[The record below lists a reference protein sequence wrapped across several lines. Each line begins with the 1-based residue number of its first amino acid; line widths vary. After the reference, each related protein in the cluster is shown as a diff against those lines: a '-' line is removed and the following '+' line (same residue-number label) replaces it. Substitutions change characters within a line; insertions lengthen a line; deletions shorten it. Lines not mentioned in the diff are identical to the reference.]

1 VDESTSAMN
10 KEDLIHHQHNGC
22 GERPNGEE
30 DSGAK
35 KRPKLGNDHHGDA
48 DSKLLLEPLNPN
60 LRKTDNLAALKAR
73 YESATPY
80 PHLLVDDFL
89 DRDFLEKTILEIKDK
104 SKVDFKES
112 DLFKFYQSMDL
123 ASLGCDGD
131 GNDGH
136 EETTTASSHV
146 YRLRQMLYSP
156 EWRRNVEAIL
166 GLEPNTLSDHV
177 DCACNCHA
185 ASCHLLCHDDV
196 IRTRKVSY
204 ILYLV
209 DDDWSSKDGG
219 ALELYAASTSN
230 GSSSSNGAAV
240 PDAVPVVRH
249 TPKFNTLCMFEVKP
263 GVSFHSVQE
272 VTRTSS
278 PRLSLQGWYHAAVE
292 PDNAHRA
299 TLSQLKSQRQ
309 GGDNNGNSS
318 DDGFQ
323 DYVDGHPVAS
333 INDNDGVGE
342 SLSQRDVDLLATY
355 LDPTYLQPMAL
366 KEMRERF
373 EETSSLQLRGL
384 FLPKHVEPLA
394 AAMSEADQDAMAPID
409 DDQLYQRGVN
419 AGWTIHGPPHMQRY
433 LRYNSS
439 SKTSASSSS
448 PASSSGKMLSEMQH
462 VMESSAFGRFLER
475 VTGLVPTGHRGEIR
489 RFRPGRDYTVAHYG
503 LLRQSGVLDATL
515 VFCAGTGEPVCE
527 QSSDDSPDVAWQS
540 GDVGGFECYIE
551 ADESGQ
557 DEQYRGSSAA
567 SVAAKQGKG
576 EEDGDDEDEDN
587 DGTEL
592 LSVSAANNTLSLVF
606 RDPGTMRFVK
616 YLSIQ
621 APSSRWDIALEYRV
635 AEDDENDD
643 DDDDDEEGEAE
654 EDEGE

>member
-1 VDESTSAMN
+1 MSESASETN
-10 KEDLIHHQHNGC
+10 KEDLNLNPHNHNGH
-22 GERPNGEE
+22 GDLTNGEE

-35 KRPKLGNDHHGDA
+35 KRPKLAVADAGDP
-48 DSKLLLEPLNPN
+48 SPLLEPLNPN
-60 LRKTDNLAALKAR
+60 LLRSDNLSALQAR
-73 YESATPY
+73 YESARPY

-89 DRDFLEKTILEIKDK
+89 DRDFLEETVREIKDK

-123 ASLGCDGD
+123 ASLGCDGR
-131 GNDGH
+131 
-136 EETTTASSHV
+136 EASHV
-146 YRLRQMLYSP
+146 YRLRHMLYSQ
-156 EWRRNVEAIL
+156 EWRRKVEAIL
-166 GLEPNTLSDHV
+166 GLEPDTLSDHV

-204 ILYLV
+204 IIYLV

-219 ALELYAASTSN
+219 ALELYSASSKE
-230 GSSSSNGAAV
+230 GSSNGAAASV
-240 PDAVPVVRH
+240 PDAVPSVRL
-249 TPKFNTLCMFEVKP
+249 TPKFNTLCMFEVRP

-272 VTRTSS
+272 VTRTTS
-278 PRLSLQGWYHAAVE
+278 PRLSLQGWYHASAE
-292 PDNAHRA
+292 PDNAHQA
-299 TLSQLKSQRQ
+299 TLSQLKALR
-309 GGDNNGNSS
+309 DNGNSV
-318 DDGFQ
+318 DDGFH
-323 DYVDGHPVAS
+323 DYVDRHTATSLKDRGDSAG
-333 INDNDGVGE
+333 DA
-342 SLSQRDVDLLATY
+342 LSQRDVDYLATY
-355 LDPTYLQPMAL
+355 LDPTYLQPPAL

-373 EETSSLQLRGL
+373 DETSSLQLRGL
-384 FLPKHVEPLA
+384 FLPQHVEPLSA
-394 AAMSEADQDAMAPID
+394 ALSEADREVTVPID
-409 DDQLYQRGVN
+409 DDQLYQRGVDAN
-419 AGWTIHGPPHMQRY
+419 WTIQGPPHMQRY

-439 SKTSASSSS
+439 SGTASSAS
-448 PASSSGKMLSEMQH
+448 PLYSSGKMLSEMQQ
-462 VMESSAFGRFLER
+462 VMESPAFARFLER
-475 VTGLVPTGHRGEIR
+475 VTGLEPIGHRGEIR

-503 LLRQSGVLDATL
+503 LLRQNGVLDATL

-557 DEQYRGSSAA
+557 DEQYKGSTARAA
-567 SVAAKQGKG
+567 SAKQGED
-576 EEDGDDEDEDN
+576 EENDDEDE

-592 LSVSAANNTLSLVF
+592 LSVSAANNTLSLVY

-635 AEDDENDD
+635 AEDDDDEDDGVDD
-643 DDDDDEEGEAE
+643 DDDGGDEAE
-654 EDEGE
+654 QETPEDK